1 MFFMNYSGLENTSI
15 KMLKYAMDLQ
25 HVEGTM
31 YASTKEK
38 VEKGI
43 DNLEKSLEIMK
54 GFLEAHKDDNTKG
67 GCARRTAIDYDEL
80 DKRYVTKEQF
90 NKLDKKV
97 DELDKKVDDV
107 LDKLGQLLDKSVSV
121 VSDAVDTVKSVVVPD
136 EYDPKFAS
144 TAESKPYIDLPDT
157 ATKSEKHKKAKDLR
171 KLMRKNHELINNVP
185 EEIGAATGFKEMVE
199 CTELIKHWFNCRFH
213 PSNYPC
219 KGFNAGNI
227 YNYTQQIIGAYAYYL
242 NQGPIAKKDFI
253 NEFKTWCDEI
263 KSGKLNPYVL
273 PSVVADIKYTP
284 DWFKQHGM
292 FSGKNGDAVTLMYAM
307 CGAMVRY
314 SDSYGEFSDCY
325 ADRYSH
331 NRKRLIDLIDYD
343 IYDNIDNAYDQD
355 EFFKFIVK
363 GRKFSKNLEAF
374 KTEGQAYFTQI
385 AGNESSSQADDR
397 YNIPEMLD
405 QEVCFA

>member
-1 MFFMNYSGLENTSI
+1 MFFMNYGGLENTSV

-25 HVEGTM
+25 QVEGTM
-31 YASTKEK
+31 YASTKDK
-38 VEKGI
+38 VEKSI

-67 GCARRTAIDYDEL
+67 GGARRTVIDYDEL
-80 DKRYVTKEQF
+80 DKRYVTKEEF
-90 NKLDKKV
+90 NK
-97 DELDKKVDDV
+97 LDKKVDDV
-107 LDKLGQLLDKSVSV
+107 LDKLGQLLDKSVSI
-121 VSDAVDTVKSVVVPD
+121 VSDAVDTVKSAVVPD

-144 TAESKPYIDLPDT
+144 TTESKPYIDLPDT

-171 KLMRKNHELINNVP
+171 KLMRKNHELLNNVP

-199 CTELIKHWFNCRFH
+199 CTELIKQWFNCRFH

-219 KGFNAGNI
+219 KGFNAENI
-227 YNYTQQIIGAYAYYL
+227 YNYTQQIIGAYAYYW
-242 NQGPIAKKDFI
+242 NQGAIAKKDFI
-253 NEFKTWCDEI
+253 NGFKTWCDEI
-263 KSGKLNPYVL
+263 KSGKPNPYVL

-292 FSGKNGDAVTLMYAM
+292 FSDRNGAAVTLMYAM
-307 CGAMVRY
+307 CNAMVRY

-325 ADRYSH
+325 ADRNPH
-331 NRKRLIDLIDYD
+331 NRKRLIDLIDND
-343 IYDNIDNAYDQD
+343 IYDNIDTAYDQD
-355 EFFKFIVK
+355 EFFKFIVR
-363 GRKFSKNLEAF
+363 GRKFCKNLETF
-374 KTEGQAYFTQI
+374 KIEGQAYFTQI
-385 AGNESSSQADDR
+385 AGNESSSQSDDR

>member
-25 HVEGTM
+25 QVEGTM

-67 GCARRTAIDYDEL
+67 GGARRTVIDYDEL
-80 DKRYVTKEQF
+80 DKRYVTKEEF
-90 NKLDKKV
+90 NK
-97 DELDKKVDDV
+97 LDKKVDDV
-107 LDKLGQLLDKSVSV
+107 LDKLGKLLDRSVSV
-121 VSDAVDTVKSVVVPD
+121 VSDAVDTVKSAVVPD

-144 TAESKPYIDLPDT
+144 TTESKPYIDLSDT

-171 KLMRKNHELINNVP
+171 KLMRKNHELLNNVP
-185 EEIGAATGFKEMVE
+185 EEIGTATGFKEMVE

-219 KGFNAGNI
+219 KGFNAENI
-227 YNYTQQIIGAYAYYL
+227 YNYTQQIIGAYAYYW
-242 NQGPIAKKDFI
+242 NQGVIAKKNFI
-253 NEFKTWCDEI
+253 GEFKAWCDEL
-263 KSGKLNPYVL
+263 KSGKSNPYVL

-292 FSGKNGDAVTLMYAM
+292 FSDRNGVAVTLMYAM
-307 CGAMVRY
+307 CSAMVHY

-325 ADRYSH
+325 ADRNPG
-331 NRKRLIDLIDYD
+331 NRKRLIDLIDND
-343 IYDNIDNAYDQD
+343 IYDNIDNVHDQD

-363 GRKFSKNLEAF
+363 GREFGKNLETF
-374 KTEGQAYFTQI
+374 KTEGQPYFTQI
-385 AGNESSSQADDR
+385 AGNEDSSQSGDR